1 MKKAVQID
9 KNAEK
14 EISKFPKIVQIKFR
28 ALINI
33 LIIKGKLEYPDGK
46 KLPKGLFEMRIKHD
60 NAYRSFYAYLK
71 QNLIIVLSAF
81 IKKTQK
87 TPLKE
92 LKKAYKRL
100 KQYL

>member
-1 MKKAVQID
+1 MGKIIQID

-14 EISKFPKIVQIKFR
+14 EISKFPRVVQIKFR
-28 ALINI
+28 ALIDI
-33 LIIKGKLEYPDGK
+33 LIKKGRLEFPDAK
-46 KLPKGLFEMRIKHD
+46 KLPKGLFEMRVKYK
-60 NAYRSFYAYLK
+60 NTYRSFYAYLK
-71 QNLIIVLSAF
+71 QDLIIILSAF

-92 LKKAYKRL
+92 LQKAYKRL